1 MMAKRFNFL
10 YPLGLTIVTLAA
22 SLLLKFYGD
31 NWWVLAISLVI
42 FLFFLAQ
49 TLYRA
54 VTTATASSK
63 FATLLDA
70 LGATLFQPRF
80 DRDYWRIKTLPE
92 KIFVTVT
99 NLFLAAVLI
108 AFFIFHFS
116 KNLGFGLAMIPL
128 GANFLATA
136 FTNLRLQQKNNALYY
151 FASTIV
157 ALILMILSFS
167 GFIF

>member
-1 MMAKRFNFL
+1 M
-10 YPLGLTIVTLAA
+10 
-22 SLLLKFYGD
+22 
-31 NWWVLAISLVI
+31 
-42 FLFFLAQ
+42 
-49 TLYRA
+49 
-54 VTTATASSK
+54 
-63 FATLLDA
+63 
-70 LGATLFQPRF
+70 
-80 DRDYWRIKTLPE
+80 
-92 KIFVTVT
+92 TVT

-116 KNLGFGLAMIPL
+116 KNLALGLAMIPL